1 MKALTVGIISTG
13 DMGHAV
19 GKQLINNKVNVITA
33 LDDRSNRTKKLA
45 KEANIKDVGSL
56 SSLVEDSDLI
66 LSILVPSQAMSF
78 AKKIASILQKSDKQI
93 YFAECN
99 AIAPQ
104 TTKDISVLFENT
116 NATFID
122 SGIIGG
128 PPSETY
134 KPTFYTSGPDTTPL
148 ESLNGKGIKV
158 SNIGSEIGQASAI
171 KMCYAGMTKG
181 TIALNISVLST
192 AKILGVYDS
201 LIAEFSKS
209 QSEMLKRMNGMSEV
223 HTKSNRWIGEMLEI
237 SSTFA
242 SANLSGMFHK
252 AAADTYDFV
261 SKTEIA
267 LNETPENYKED
278 RSLEELIDIFP
289 NIYRNN

>member
-1 MKALTVGIISTG
+1 LKNLTVGIISPG

-19 GKQLINNKVNVITA
+19 GAQLINNNVNVITA
-33 LDDRSNRTKKLA
+33 LEGRSGRTKSLA
-45 KEANIKDVGSL
+45 KYAKIQDVGSL
-56 SSLVEDSDLI
+56 TNLVKGSDLI
-66 LSILVPSQAMSF
+66 LSILVPSQAIPF
-78 AKKIASILQKSDKQI
+78 AKTISDTIKSLDKSI
-93 YFAECN
+93 YFADCN

-104 TTKDISVLFENT
+104 TTKKMSEYFQDTSAI
-116 NATFID
+116 FID
-122 SGIIGG
+122 GGIIGG
-128 PPSETY
+128 PPTENY
-134 KPTFYTSGPDTTPL
+134 QPVFYTSGPDTTLL
-148 ESLNGKGIKV
+148 ENLNGKGIRV
-158 SNIGSEIGQASAI
+158 NNIGSEIGQASAI

-209 QSEMLKRMNGMSEV
+209 QSEMLKRMNRMSEV
-223 HTKSNRWIGEMLEI
+223 HTKSNRWVGEMLEI
-237 SSTFA
+237 SSTFE

-252 AAADTYDFV
+252 GAAETYDFV

-278 RSLEELIDIFP
+278 RSLEELIDIFSK
-289 NIYRNN
+289 YLKK

>member
-1 MKALTVGIISTG
+1 M
-13 DMGHAV
+13 
-19 GKQLINNKVNVITA
+19 
-33 LDDRSNRTKKLA
+33 
-45 KEANIKDVGSL
+45 
-56 SSLVEDSDLI
+56 
-66 LSILVPSQAMSF
+66 
-78 AKKIASILQKSDKQI
+78 
-93 YFAECN
+93 AEN
-99 AIAPQ
+99 FQNTPAI
-104 TTKDISVLFENT
+104 
-116 NATFID
+116 FID
-122 SGIIGG
+122 GGIIGG
-128 PPSETY
+128 PPSENY
-134 KPTFYTSGPDTTPL
+134 QPVFYTSGPDTTPL

-278 RSLEELIDIFP
+278 RSLEELIDIFSK
-289 NIYRNN
+289 YLQE